1 MVIFDREHVFV
12 SREDLVERGVAS
24 VKTYEPFRIKDLELK
39 NRIVMPPM
47 CMYSAPNSVVT
58 PFHLTHYGTRALG
71 GVGLILVEA
80 TGVLPEGRLT
90 DGCLGLWSDDQA
102 PGMAD
107 LVKHVHDLGAK
118 IGVQLNH
125 GGRKCAAT
133 VERIYAPS
141 AINYGGDGAYRDPVE
156 MDRDEIAR
164 VTEAFASAAGR
175 ALEAGFDVVEIHGA
189 HGYLVNQFLSP
200 LSNRRLDGYG
210 VDFEGRSRFLQEVV
224 RAVRTRWP
232 EEKPLF
238 LRVSAEDY
246 AEGGMTTS
254 QLIRIMDPVLKDI
267 DVAHVS
273 SGGVTPVPP
282 PVYPGYQVPY
292 SERVRKE
299 CGIPTIAV
307 GLVTTL
313 DMIEEILCNQRAD
326 LVALGRELLRYPF
339 FPLNEARKRG
349 IALPCPEQY
358 RRAFS

>member
-1 MVIFDREHVFV
+1 MVIFAREHVFV

-90 DGCLGLWSDDQA
+90 DGCRAVVGRPV

-107 LVKHVHDLGAK
+107 LVKHVHDLGA
-118 IGVQLNH
+118 GSGSAQPRRAQVRRHRGADL
-125 GGRKCAAT
+125 R
-133 VERIYAPS
+133 PS
-141 AINYGGDGAYRDPVE
+141 AINYGGNGAYRDPVE

-200 LSNRRLDGYG
+200 LSNKRLDGYG

-246 AEGGMTTS
+246 VEGGMTTS
-254 QLIRIMDPVLKDI
+254 QLIRIIDPVLKDI